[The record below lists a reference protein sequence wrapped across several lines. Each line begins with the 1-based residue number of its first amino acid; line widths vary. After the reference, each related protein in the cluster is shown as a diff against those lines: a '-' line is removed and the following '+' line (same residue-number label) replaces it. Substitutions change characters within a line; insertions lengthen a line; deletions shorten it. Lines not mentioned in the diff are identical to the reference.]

1 MITITIGQENE
12 VWLTVAEKTTI
23 TNPNY
28 LFVFK
33 SDFTQKEVIFIA
45 PYVNNAEYSVFTIE
59 EASSNLNFLQG
70 KIKLTPSGFWSY
82 EVYQQTSS
90 TNLVPTSAQGLVE
103 VGKVQVL
110 DTPYTDSIYQQQS
123 TTNEVYINGK

>member
-1 MITITIGQENE
+1 VITITIGQENE

-33 SDFTQKEVIFIA
+33 SDMTKKEVIFIA
-45 PYVNNAEYSVFTIE
+45 PYVNKAEYSVFEIE

-70 KIKLTPSGFWSY
+70 KIKLTPSGFWTY